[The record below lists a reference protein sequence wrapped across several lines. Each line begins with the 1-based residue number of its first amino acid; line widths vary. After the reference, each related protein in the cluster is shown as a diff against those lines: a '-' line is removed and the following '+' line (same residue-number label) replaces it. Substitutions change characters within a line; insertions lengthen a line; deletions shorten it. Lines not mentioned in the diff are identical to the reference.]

1 MFPSVVTAT
10 HTHTQD
16 EMACNLHPI
25 ICTWDAVTTCTPV
38 TIFFPTW
45 GVVML
50 EYIKYLPPPPQKK
63 NKNTHK
69 VAPKAMWKTN
79 TKCGGKSAISIL
91 AHTTYHDVR

>member
-16 EMACNLHPI
+16 EMACHLHPI

-50 EYIKYLPPPPQKK
+50 EKKIPPPPPPQKK
-63 NKNTHK
+63 KKTLIKLPQKQCGRQTQSVVVK
-69 VAPKAMWKTN
+69 V
-79 TKCGGKSAISIL
+79 
-91 AHTTYHDVR
+91 TTYHGVR